1 MTSEILR
8 NEECNPNLLK
18 KKGLELLDAGKTNE
32 AVECFSKG
40 LVYAT
45 FDSLMRIWRGR
56 KLIGRE
62 EYTQSASDLK
72 LAALENPED
81 WECWYYLGVACYLG
95 GMYEEAK
102 VAHANS
108 KTLMK

>member
-40 LVYAT
+40 LVYAP
-45 FDSLMRIWRGR
+45 FDSLMRFWRGR

-62 EYTQSASDLK
+62 EYTQSDRKSTRL
-72 LAALENPED
+72 
-81 WECWYYLGVACYLG
+81 
-95 GMYEEAK
+95 
-102 VAHANS
+102 NS
-108 KTLMK
+108 SHYQQSRMPSSA

>member
-40 LVYAT
+40 L
-45 FDSLMRIWRGR
+45 R
-56 KLIGRE
+56 KLRRISRWGC
-62 EYTQSASDLK
+62 ASTRRTGT
-72 LAALENPED
+72 AGII
-81 WECWYYLGVACYLG
+81 WG
-95 GMYEEAK
+95 
-102 VAHANS
+102 
-108 KTLMK
+108 

>member
-40 LVYAT
+40 LVYAP
-45 FDSLMRIWRGR
+45 FDSLMRFGAA
-56 KLIGRE
+56 
-62 EYTQSASDLK
+62 AS
-72 LAALENPED
+72 
-81 WECWYYLGVACYLG
+81 
-95 GMYEEAK
+95 
-102 VAHANS
+102 
-108 KTLMK
+108 

>member
-40 LVYAT
+40 LVYAP
-45 FDSLMRIWRGR
+45 FDSLMRFITDQ
-56 KLIGRE
+56 
-62 EYTQSASDLK
+62 YTRFWSVILLFRRDDACTWGLFPPAEPADAPFRFRSADS
-72 LAALENPED
+72 
-81 WECWYYLGVACYLG
+81 
-95 GMYEEAK
+95 
-102 VAHANS
+102 
-108 KTLMK
+108 